1 MIKLSRKEFY
11 KNHFSEIEKYI
22 LPTNSILH
30 ITSNAS
36 ENELNHKK
44 YDTIYV
50 DSTKDLETQEFNLDN
65 KKYDFIVVTDIFEVS
80 SDIYEFVKLF
90 KKFLKQEG
98 KVLLTSINPKWN
110 LLFRVFESIGIKRK
124 SQINSYIKPSKISN
138 IFYSL
143 NFEKINSYN
152 RQVFPFR
159 IFGIG
164 KFINIFLEITLSF
177 FNLGIKT
184 YFLYQLK
191 NEVKEEYSKSII
203 VPAKNESGNLH
214 ELIKRIP
221 TFSSN
226 YEIIIVCG
234 PSKDNT
240 FEVANSIRDERLD
253 LDIIVF
259 EQTKNGKANAV
270 WEAIKQSKYDAIAI
284 LDADISVDPE
294 ELTNF
299 FEVIENTNC
308 DFVNGTRLMY
318 PMEDSAMRYIN
329 KIGNRSFQYIISK
342 LIGINLSDTLC
353 GTKIFKKSR
362 IDSLYAWQEKLI
374 ISDPFC
380 DFDLIFSSAYSG
392 AKILE
397 YPVHYRSRK
406 YGKTNI
412 SRFRDGWR
420 LILYLFNSLIL
431 FKSSN
436 Y

>member
-1 MIKLSRKEFY
+1 MFKLSRREFY

-22 LPTNSILH
+22 LPNTSILH
-30 ITSNAS
+30 VTSNAS
-36 ENELNHKK
+36 ENELNQKK
-44 YDTIYV
+44 YDTIYL
-50 DSTKDLETQEFNLDN
+50 DSAIDIENQEFNLEN

-80 SDIYEFVKLF
+80 SDIYEFVKLI
-90 KKFLKQEG
+90 KKFLNKEG

-110 LLFRVFESIGIKRK
+110 LFFRVFESLGVKRK
-124 SQINSYIKPSKISN
+124 SEINSYIKPSKISN

-143 NFEKINSYN
+143 NFEKLNSYN

-159 IFGIG
+159 LFGIG
-164 KFINIFLEITLSF
+164 KFINVFLEITLGF

-191 NEVKEEYSKSII
+191 NEVKKEYSKSII
-203 VPAKNESGNLH
+203 VPAKNESGNLN
-214 ELIKRIP
+214 ELINRIP
-221 TFSSN
+221 VFSSN
-226 YEIIIVCG
+226 YEIIIACG

-240 FEVANSIRDERLD
+240 FEVANAIRDEKLD

-329 KIGNRSFQYIISK
+329 KIGNRSFQYLISK

-412 SRFRDGWR
+412 SRFRDGWK

-431 FKSSN
+431 FKSSI

>member
-50 DSTKDLETQEFNLDN
+50 DSTKDLETQEFNLDT
-65 KKYDFIVVTDIFEVS
+65 KKYDFIVVPDIFEVS

-152 RQVFPFR
+152 RQIFPFR

-380 DFDLIFSSAYSG
+380 DFDLIFSSVYSG